1 MSSEGRRVRQKHLGC
16 CLIGFLLFSL
26 TPVRSD
32 DLDFQTVVVRN
43 DGIRDGEFHLELQGR
58 ISSGV
63 QPRKLAGFTC
73 DLYYGAALQEAAGN
87 PALFWA
93 AGLEQGYRRQVAKL
107 PGFYRILA
115 ATELTAVADSSHR
128 PAVAG
133 MQLRPQWRTLV
144 TLRWTIR
151 ELADADLL
159 VAEKTVAAAFAD
171 SASGAGGERLFDY
184 HVAGYAGGE
193 VALAVELAF
202 FSVRWQTDHT
212 LLHWATIA
220 EEDHLGFYVYRAES
234 NTAYQKI
241 SPLIGPCSSSSP
253 TRKEYLFQDRTI
265 EANQTYYYR
274 LADVARDGHV
284 HYHAPVK
291 IETAKPEDY
300 ALEQNYPNPFN
311 AQTRL
316 DFSVPESGQVEL
328 SIFNLKGQS
337 VRTLLQRS
345 MEPGRHFVLWDG
357 CDDAGAPLASGI
369 YLAWFRAHDYSQV
382 RKLQLIR

>member
-1 MSSEGRRVRQKHLGC
+1 MRQKHMGR
-16 CLIGFLLFSL
+16 CLIGLLLFSL

-32 DLDFQTVVVRN
+32 DLHFQTVVVRN

-58 ISSGV
+58 IASGG

-87 PALFWA
+87 PALCWA
-93 AGLEQGYRRQVAKL
+93 AGLEQGYRRQVSKL

-115 ATELTAVADSSHR
+115 ATELTAVNSSAT
-128 PAVAG
+128 PAAAG
-133 MQLRPQWRTLV
+133 IQLSSQWQTLV

-151 ELADADLL
+151 EPAQADLL
-159 VAEKTVAAAFAD
+159 VAERTVAAAFMD
-171 SASGAGGERLFDY
+171 TASVAGGEQLFNY
-184 HVAGYAGGE
+184 QVAGYAGGE

-202 FSVRWQTDHT
+202 FSVRRQTDHT
-212 LLHWATIA
+212 LLHWATRA
-220 EEDHLGFYVYRAES
+220 EEDHVGFYVYRAES
-234 NTAYQKI
+234 TTAYQKI
-241 SPLIGPCSSSSP
+241 SPLIVPCSSPSP
-253 TRKEYLFQDRTI
+253 TMKEYLFQDRTI
-265 EANQTYYYR
+265 KANQAYYYR

-316 DFSVPESGQVEL
+316 DFSLPESGQVEL

-369 YLAWFRAHDYSQV
+369 YLAWFLAHDYSQV

>member
-1 MSSEGRRVRQKHLGC
+1 MSSEGRRAGQTHLGR
-16 CLIGFLLFSL
+16 CLIGLLLFSL

-43 DGIRDGEFHLELQGR
+43 DGIRDGEFHLQLQGR
-58 ISSGV
+58 IASGV

-73 DLYYGAALQEAAGN
+73 DLYYGAALHEAAGN
-87 PALFWA
+87 PALSWA
-93 AGLEQGYRRQVAKL
+93 DGLEQGYRRQVAKL

-115 ATELTAVADSSHR
+115 AIEWTAVDSSTTAAAR
-128 PAVAG
+128 
-133 MQLRPQWRTLV
+133 MQLSSQWQTLV

-151 ELADADLL
+151 GLEDADLL
-159 VAEKTVAAAFAD
+159 VAEKTVAAAFID
-171 SASGAGGERLFDY
+171 SASGTGGERLYDY
-184 HVAGYAGGE
+184 QVAGYAGGE

-202 FSVRWQTDHT
+202 FSVRRQTDHT
-212 LLHWATIA
+212 LLHWATRA
-220 EEDHLGFYVYRAES
+220 EEDHMGFYVYRAGTT
-234 NTAYQKI
+234 TAYQKI
-241 SPLIGPCSSSSP
+241 SPLIGPCSSPSP
-253 TRKEYLFQDRTI
+253 TMKEYFFKDRTI

-291 IETAKPEDY
+291 IETIKPEAY

-357 CDDAGAPLASGI
+357 CDDAGASLASGI
-369 YLAWFRAHDYSQV
+369 YLAWFRAHNYSQV
-382 RKLQLIR
+382 LKLQLIR